1 MKTNTIPRDGALT
14 SPWQTETN
22 KLPLAQPDPQ
32 TVFDCLI
39 VGGGITGLTTGLLL
53 QQAGKKTGYN
63 RSAQLRVRFNGWN

>member
-53 QQAGKKTGYN
+53 
-63 RSAQLRVRFNGWN
+63 